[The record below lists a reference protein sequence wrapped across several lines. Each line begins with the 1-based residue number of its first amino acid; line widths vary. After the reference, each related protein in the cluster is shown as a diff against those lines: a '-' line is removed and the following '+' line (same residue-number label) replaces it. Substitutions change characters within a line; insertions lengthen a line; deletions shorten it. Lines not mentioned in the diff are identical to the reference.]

1 MQTLWWILICPM
13 IISFFRDLPKLSS
26 DSREICEGKITE
38 GECMAV
44 LKEMKQNKT
53 PGNDGLSVE
62 FYLSLWPVIGDVVVG
77 ALNEAFC
84 KGELSS
90 SQKQAVITLI
100 HKEGKDPLQIK
111 NYRPISLLNVDYK
124 ILTKVLSVKIKTVL
138 HEIIC
143 IDQVGYLKGRNIGE
157 AIRLIDDMIFHTTHN
172 EIPGFLLAV
181 DFEKAF
187 DSVSYKFLQKVLIS
201 FGFGPLF
208 CSWVKTLYNKAQSC
222 VFNGDVS
229 TGYFNIER
237 GVRQGDPLS
246 PYLFILCIE
255 ILAHSI
261 RNESAI
267 HGITFDNVQ
276 VKQILYADD
285 MTLFVKDIE
294 SINILDKL
302 FASFAGISG
311 LKINRDKTFILLLGP
326 SVEEIISFLLV
337 R

>member
-1 MQTLWWILICPM
+1 M
-13 IISFFRDLPKLSS
+13 
-26 DSREICEGKITE
+26 
-38 GECMAV
+38 
-44 LKEMKQNKT
+44 
-53 PGNDGLSVE
+53 
-62 FYLSLWPVIGDVVVG
+62 
-77 ALNEAFC
+77 
-84 KGELSS
+84 
-90 SQKQAVITLI
+90 
-100 HKEGKDPLQIK
+100 QIK

-124 ILTKVLSVKIKTVL
+124 ILTRVLSVRIKTVL

-143 IDQVGYLKGRNIGE
+143 VDQVGYLKGRNIGE

-201 FGFGPLF
+201 FGFGPSF

-222 VFNGDVS
+222 VFNGGVS

-326 SVEEIISFLLV
+326 SVEEIISFPFGKVVQIIKILGIYFSLDIDSQERINYKEILSKIKKLLLWWKQRDLTLMGKIQLIKTFV
-337 R
+337 LSKLIYVSSLTPVPPWVFQEIEKLTLEFFWNGKKNKIKKILCIWIMTEEG